1 MKLSNTQIWKWQN
14 SQVENM
20 NAAQNTK
27 CHPEFDQLKSTAAFY
42 PDESDKKDYQAVF
55 LFAPLCSICIDIN

>member
-1 MKLSNTQIWKWQN
+1 
-14 SQVENM
+14 M

-27 CHPEFDQLKSTAAFY
+27 YQPEFDQLKSTAAFY

-55 LFAPLCSICIDIN
+55 LFALLCGICIDIN